1 MSDIIK
7 IINTRDPG
15 KREFHQAVQEV
26 IDSVKP
32 VLDQNPQ
39 YRQEAVLERIVEPE
53 RVITFRIPWLDD
65 QGNVRVNRG
74 FNIEMSSAIEQNL
87 RLLKSV

>member
-1 MSDIIK
+1 MSDIIR

-53 RVITFRIPWLDD
+53 RVITFWNSLV
-65 QGNVRVNRG
+65 G
-74 FNIEMSSAIEQNL
+74 
-87 RLLKSV
+87 

>member
-1 MSDIIK
+1 MPDIIK
-7 IINTRDPG
+7 IINTRDIG

-53 RVITFRIPWLDD
+53 RVITFWNSLT
-65 QGNVRVNRG
+65 G
-74 FNIEMSSAIEQNL
+74 
-87 RLLKSV
+87 